1 MGKTQPWCRTPG
13 RGVGVTVEVCSIN
26 PPRKVTTMSTQ
37 ARKSANRALIIKRT
51 LGVRKAA
58 GYLRNKGVS
67 LEEAL
72 YILRH
77 NG

>member
-1 MGKTQPWCRTPG
+1 
-13 RGVGVTVEVCSIN
+13 
-26 PPRKVTTMSTQ
+26 MSQQ

-51 LGVRKAA
+51 LGTRKAA
-58 GYLRNKGVS
+58 GYLRNQNVS